1 MFPLLL
7 VFLLIYEVNADS
19 KKERIFDR
27 RMRDG
32 FLFTSC

>member
-1 MFPLLL
+1 
-7 VFLLIYEVNADS
+7 VNVDS
-19 KKERIFDR
+19 KKEIIFDR